1 MDETG
6 MKPSDTKITAI
17 KTSQTSFS
25 LCEGNR
31 GGAVTVDVGVGEA
44 GLGCG
49 DFTQT
54 SQQKAGAFSLNEGK
68 GK

>member
-6 MKPSDTKITAI
+6 KQPSDTKMTAI
-17 KTSQTSFS
+17 KTSQTSWS
-25 LCEGNR
+25 LSEGNS
-31 GGAVTVDVGVGEA
+31 GGAATVDVGVGES
-44 GLGCG
+44 GLGRG